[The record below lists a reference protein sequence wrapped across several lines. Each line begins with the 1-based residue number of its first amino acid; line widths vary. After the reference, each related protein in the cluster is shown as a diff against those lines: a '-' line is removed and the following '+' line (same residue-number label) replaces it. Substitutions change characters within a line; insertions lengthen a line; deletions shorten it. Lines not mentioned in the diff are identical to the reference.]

1 MNKHDTDINP
11 ALIKSFESGSEI
23 YFIYKTAA
31 SALLESVQKK
41 TELLRIFLNVSG
53 NMTFAE
59 KNFNISQVLH
69 YFFTVR
75 LAQDRGSSIFLV
87 RFNYSICLLFILR

>member
-41 TELLRIFLNVSG
+41 TELLRI
-53 NMTFAE
+53 
-59 KNFNISQVLH
+59 SQALH